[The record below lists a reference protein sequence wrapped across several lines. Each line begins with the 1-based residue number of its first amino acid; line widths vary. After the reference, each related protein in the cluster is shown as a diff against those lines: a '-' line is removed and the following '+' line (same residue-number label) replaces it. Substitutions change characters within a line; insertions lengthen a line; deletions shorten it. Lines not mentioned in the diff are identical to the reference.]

1 MIHFT
6 HNDMDALGCM
16 LCVNSKYKEKI
27 ARVYHTFYGDFEK
40 QVDAII
46 NDPDDI
52 VIITDLSFSERP
64 DCLKSLV
71 SKKKFVQLV
80 DHHSYPKEFWN
91 EFDKLPNFKRI
102 IDDSVCATLLCY
114 DAFTK
119 HLNEDERK
127 SLKAL
132 CNIIDVYDCWRET
145 HSSFDG
151 SQLVNLWFWTKNLDE
166 LCTEIENNK
175 YKLPPYAKD
184 EIGSLRAEQEK
195 AVKKAYENNQVHK
208 CGPVTFVFN
217 NDVFNP
223 ILIKEMREGQGFVVG
238 SFQFNNGTF
247 CFKCRVKQGTLSPYC
262 LDRLRLELTGKTTGH
277 PNAFSYVRDFNNSV
291 EITNEYKRIVEV
303 YSKIYYEDGI
313 PTIPV

>member
-27 ARVYHTFYGDFEK
+27 TKVYHTFYGDFEK

-64 DCLKSLV
+64 KCLKDLI

-80 DHHSYPKEFWN
+80 DHHSYPKEFWV
-91 EFDKLPNFKRI
+91 EFDELPNFKRI

-114 DAFTK
+114 NTFTD
-119 HLNEDERK
+119 HLDENERK

-145 HSSFDG
+145 HDLFTN

-166 LCTEIENNK
+166 LCAEIENNK
-175 YKLPPYAKD
+175 YKLPSNTTN
-184 EIGSLRAEQEK
+184 EISSLKAEQEE

-223 ILIKEMREGQGFVVG
+223 ILIKEMKEGQGLVVCN
-238 SFQFNNGTF
+238 FQFNNGAF

-262 LDRLRLELTGKTTGH
+262 LNKLRLELTGGTSGH
-277 PNAFSYVRDFNNSV
+277 PNAFSYIKDFNNSM

-303 YSKIYYEDGI
+303 YSKIYLEDDI
-313 PTIPV
+313 PF